1 MTLADISS
9 LFSAYFNT
17 TPEVTSHA
25 PGRVNLI
32 GEHTDYNQGFVFPVA
47 INFGTDIAAAK
58 REDGIVEVVA
68 VDYDNECASFSL
80 DNIEHQ
86 PQPGWLAQLCER
98 GVSGCQSKVSTTWR
112 G

>member
-47 INFGTDIAAAK
+47 INFGTEIATAK
-58 REDGIVEVVA
+58 RDDDIVKVVA
-68 VDYDNECASFSL
+68 VD
-80 DNIEHQ
+80 
-86 PQPGWLAQLCER
+86 
-98 GVSGCQSKVSTTWR
+98 
-112 G
+112 